1 VWFIQLDILCVLTR
15 NIIQKL
21 YTACF
26 TMWQGLYIY
35 TAGCFTVLI
44 YYHIH
49 KMQCNNGQ
57 WKTETINLNF
67 NILCIFGGNFTMS
80 CKFTKYCIFFHLIT
94 FLGVN
99 FTISFLIQLALG
111 MLKVNGTNRF
121 TQDLYM
127 KNNGPS
133 DTMMV
138 NCSKSFFAVM
148 VTYSNTKNHCSLL
161 KQPSY

>member
-67 NILCIFGGNFTMS
+67 NILCNSLF
-80 CKFTKYCIFFHLIT
+80 YV
-94 FLGVN
+94 FLGV
-99 FTISFLIQLALG
+99 ISLCHVSLP
-111 MLKVNGTNRF
+111 NGS
-121 TQDLYM
+121 LCCYM
-127 KNNGPS
+127 SPWQQKRTCYNWPSSYHLDHCFSCINLEWICWFRWLSTYQGP
-133 DTMMV
+133 TV
-138 NCSKSFFAVM
+138 SK
-148 VTYSNTKNHCSLL
+148 K
-161 KQPSY
+161 K